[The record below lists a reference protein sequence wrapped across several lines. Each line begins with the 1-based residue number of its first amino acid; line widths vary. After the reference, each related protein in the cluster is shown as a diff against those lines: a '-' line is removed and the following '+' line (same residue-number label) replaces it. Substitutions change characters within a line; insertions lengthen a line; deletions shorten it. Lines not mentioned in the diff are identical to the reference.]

1 MNKYSHIRS
10 MKDLDLEIVRL
21 DIKKKI
27 IVEEMRGNMNDLRED
42 LSFPNMLLNMIGV
55 EVSENVRSKIYTIF
69 RAAVIIFTTIRG
81 GKKIL
86 RTISNIFK

>member
-1 MNKYSHIRS
+1 MN
-10 MKDLDLEIVRL
+10 DLDLEITRL

-27 IVEEMRGNMNDLRED
+27 IVEEMRGSMNTMRED
-42 LSFPNMLLNMIGV
+42 LTFPNMILNMIGV
-55 EVSENVRSKIYTIF
+55 EVSENVRSKIYTVF

-86 RTISNIFK
+86 RAISNIFK

>member
-1 MNKYSHIRS
+1 MN
-10 MKDLDLEIVRL
+10 DLDLEITRL

-27 IVEEMRGNMNDLRED
+27 IVEEMRGNMNTMRED
-42 LSFPNMLLNMIGV
+42 LTFPNMILNMIGV
-55 EVSENVRSKIYTIF
+55 EVSENVRSKIYTVF

-86 RTISNIFK
+86 RAISNIFK

>member
-1 MNKYSHIRS
+1 MN
-10 MKDLDLEIVRL
+10 DLDLEITRL

-27 IVEEMRGNMNDLRED
+27 IVEEMRGNMNTMREN
-42 LSFPNMLLNMIGV
+42 LTFPNMILNMIGV
-55 EVSENVRSKIYTIF
+55 EVSENVRSKIYTVF

-86 RTISNIFK
+86 RAISNIFK

>member
-1 MNKYSHIRS
+1 MN
-10 MKDLDLEIVRL
+10 DLDLEINRL

-27 IVEEMRGNMNDLRED
+27 IVEEMRGNMNTLRED
-42 LSFPNMLLNMIGV
+42 LTFPNMILNMIGV
-55 EVSENVRSKIYTIF
+55 EVSENVRSKIYTVF

-86 RTISNIFK
+86 RAISNIFK